1 MESFIQLTP
10 ENIQE
15 EHICCAI
22 SDKKCTEGYKAK
34 KEWLRQSF
42 ENGYV
47 FRRLDERAKVF
58 IEYGPAEKGWA
69 PITAPGYLLVNCFWV
84 SGKYKG
90 KGHGKQLLEFA
101 VDDVLAQNKNGLV
114 AIAGAKKF
122 HFMHDAKW
130 LQKQGFEICDKTQD
144 GFVLLVKKINTDAD
158 NPVFKTAAR
167 DNSGVPS
174 KGIAVYWSNRCPFTQ
189 YHVETSLKETA
200 EKRNIPYQ
208 AIKLETFEQAQNAPS
223 PATIFSMFYNG
234 RFVTTD
240 VSICMDSRFDKLM
253 EKHHKKKS

>member
-1 MESFIQLTP
+1 MEPFINLTT
-10 ENIQE
+10 ENIDKA
-15 EHICCAI
+15 HICCAI
-22 SDKKCTEGYKAK
+22 SDKKCTAGYKAK

-69 PITAPGYLLVNCFWV
+69 PINAPGYLLVNCFWV
-84 SGKYKG
+84 SGRYKG
-90 KGHGKQLLEFA
+90 KGHGKQLLQFA
-101 VDDVLAQNKNGLV
+101 ENDASAQGKSGLV

-130 LQKQGFEICDKTQD
+130 LQKQGFEICDKTKD
-144 GFVLLVKKINTDAD
+144 GFILLVKKLIPDAK
-158 NPVFKTAAR
+158 NPAFKASAK
-167 DNSGVPS
+167 DKKSLPD
-174 KGIAVYWSNRCPFTQ
+174 KGIVVYWRNRCPFTQ

-200 EKRNIPYQ
+200 EKRNIPYK
-208 AIKLETFEQAQNAPS
+208 AIKLETLQQAREAPT

-253 EKHHKKKS
+253 AKYINQK